1 MAEEPSFII
10 SDYVQMLSL
19 RVITAKSKTTP
30 SDRILFANEYFIVVE
45 DIYPVTKHHCL
56 IISKRH
62 VQSYF
67 DLSQTEK
74 VSLVGALELAKNHV
88 DMQDKSVTGYNI
100 GINVGRDAGQTVMH
114 FHQHLIPRRNNDTG
128 DPTGGVRGVIPGK
141 QKY

>member
-1 MAEEPSFII
+1 MERENGCVFCELPSE
-10 SDYVQMLSL
+10 
-19 RVITAKSKTTP
+19 
-30 SDRILFANEYFIVVE
+30 RILCSNEYFLVVE
-45 DIYPVTKHHCL
+45 DIYPVTNHHCL

-67 DLSQTEK
+67 DLTRTEK
-74 VSLVGALELAKNHV
+74 IGLVEALELAKIHV
-88 DMQDKSVTGYNI
+88 DRRDKSVTGYNI

-114 FHQHLIPRRNNDTG
+114 FHQHLIPRRNRDTD

>member
-1 MAEEPSFII
+1 MEKNVGCIFCE
-10 SDYVQMLSL
+10 L
-19 RVITAKSKTTP
+19 P

-74 VSLVGALELAKNHV
+74 VSLLGALELAKNHV